1 MLDLRAAWRIIASN
15 QPGEFAMPSFLA
27 AVIVAIALA
36 AGAFVVLDKYQQ
48 AADHAYASPT
58 GVRI

>member
-1 MLDLRAAWRIIASN
+1 
-15 QPGEFAMPSFLA
+15 MPSFLA

>member
-1 MLDLRAAWRIIASN
+1 
-15 QPGEFAMPSFLA
+15 MPSFLA

-36 AGAFVVLDKYQQ
+36 AGSAVVLDKYQR